1 MGVFPYSREEGTE
14 AYDMEGQ
21 VDEEVKLQRRDKLMQ
36 IQQGISWR
44 KNRQRVDKIYPVL
57 IEGTSQESDLVM
69 QGRGP
74 FQAPEVDGVIY
85 IGDPSLKVG
94 TLFR

>member
-1 MGVFPYSREEGTE
+1 M
-14 AYDMEGQ
+14 
-21 VDEEVKLQRRDKLMQ
+21 
-36 IQQGISWR
+36 
-44 KNRQRVDKIYPVL
+44 L

-94 TLFR
+94 DIVPVRITEAYAYDLVGQVEEDEG